1 LLIFSYLKAD
11 VKSEF
16 FNFLK
21 NKNYE
26 NACRVGKKVILSNEK
41 DEKLISLVAKS
52 CLMCDY
58 IHGSTLAQYKLRKTE
73 EGRSDAVAFSSVLL
87 QKKLVYQFMY
97 DDTDISSFSL
107 PIINHP
113 LSYTFVAIRD
123 KSYKLV
129 SKSPKVIEFKVKE
142 DLYKV
147 FIDKNDKGRVIIE
160 ITDQN
165 NNTQRRRYI

>member
-1 LLIFSYLKAD
+1 
-11 VKSEF
+11 
-16 FNFLK
+16 
-21 NKNYE
+21 
-26 NACRVGKKVILSNEK
+26 
-41 DEKLISLVAKS
+41 
-52 CLMCDY
+52 
-58 IHGSTLAQYKLRKTE
+58 
-73 EGRSDAVAFSSVLL
+73 
-87 QKKLVYQFMY
+87 MY

-113 LSYTFVAIRD
+113 LSHTFVAIRD